1 MIPAAGQFRARQTFL
16 PEYIRRAIKLPQMD
30 LEYTFW
36 QMVPPLPYL
45 PPDPASFPTP
55 CTAASVWTPHP
66 APPSRQP
73 EPPAGVA
80 T

>member
-36 QMVPPLPYL
+36 QMVPRPQHLC
-45 PPDPASFPTP
+45 PTP
-55 CTAASVWTPHP
+55 CPHSLDRSYCVDAAPRARPRASQ
-66 APPSRQP
+66 RDF
-73 EPPAGVA
+73 
-80 T
+80 